1 MQRKKAPLLTVR
13 EIVVF
18 AMLGTLMFVSKIV
31 MELLPNVHLLGTL
44 TMVYTLVYRKKALI
58 PIYVYVFVN
67 GLFVGFDLWWRPY
80 LYIWAILWAVT
91 MLLPQNMPPR
101 VAPCVYMG
109 VSGLFGLL
117 FGTLYAPYNSLVF
130 GLSFEKTLT
139 WIAFG
144 FPYDALHMVGNLA
157 AGVLIVPMQRLL
169 LRLEKR

>member
-1 MQRKKAPLLTVR
+1 MRVKRGLSLR
-13 EIVVF
+13 ELIVF
-18 AMLGTLMFVSKIV
+18 AMLGALMFCSKII
-31 MELLPNVHLLGTL
+31 MELAPNIHLLGAFI
-44 TMVYTLVYRKKALI
+44 VSFTLVYRAKALI
-58 PIYVYVFVN
+58 PIYVFVLLS
-67 GLFVGFDLWWRPY
+67 GVYYGFPYYWWGAY